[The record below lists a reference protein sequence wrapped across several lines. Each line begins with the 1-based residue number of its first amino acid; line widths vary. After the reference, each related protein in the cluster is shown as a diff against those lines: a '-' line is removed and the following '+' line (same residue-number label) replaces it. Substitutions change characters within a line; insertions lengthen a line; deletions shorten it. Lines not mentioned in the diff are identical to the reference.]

1 MKLGQSYIGNVGV
14 FYYLILGTKY
24 VLSGLPLKTL
34 MFRCLNETQL
44 QNYNGLTL
52 KEIVLRYILPLFRNK
67 NF

>member
-34 MFRCLNETQL
+34 MFRCLTETKL
-44 QNYNGLTL
+44 QYFNALTL
-52 KEIVLRYILPLFRNK
+52 KGRV
-67 NF
+67 